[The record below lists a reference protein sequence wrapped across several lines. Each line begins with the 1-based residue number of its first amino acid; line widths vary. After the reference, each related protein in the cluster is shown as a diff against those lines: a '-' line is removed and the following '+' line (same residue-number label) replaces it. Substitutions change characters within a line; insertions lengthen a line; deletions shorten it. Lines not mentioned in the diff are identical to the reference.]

1 MLHPNLRCLTKLL
14 LDCISCW
21 PNLGAAFRRTSI
33 SSGEVLQVIRQAAGP
48 FWHEYPFSLPC
59 FVASFIGALS
69 VVLAYFTLREVRDSQ
84 LTYCTTMVISR
95 VILDKAI

>member
-1 MLHPNLRCLTKLL
+1 MLHLNLWCLTELL

-33 SSGEVLQVIRQAAGP
+33 SSSFKLFDKP

-59 FVASFIGALS
+59 FVAAFIGALS

-84 LTYCTTMVISR
+84 LPYCATMVISR
-95 VILDKAI
+95 AILDKTI